1 LVERLWI
8 KVMLFPTRKTSL
20 LISFE
25 SLFQSHS
32 NPLSVLEL
40 REDFDIY
47 QSIFF
52 ESINLY
58 KYAF

>member
-40 REDFDIY
+40 RENFAVFQSRNFDKTTA
-47 QSIFF
+47 S
-52 ESINLY
+52 S
-58 KYAF
+58 